1 MAEPA
6 MSSSPPIRAELRRL
20 VVRGFRNLERLDTSV
35 PADGVAVVG
44 ENGHGKTNLLE
55 AIYYLQ
61 LQRSF
66 RGARDAELVRFDEDA
81 FHLSAEVRGGSAR
94 LVSVGFA
101 RNARRK
107 KIVLDGQ
114 EVQRLSDA
122 IGALPAVIFSPADV
136 GLVSGSPG
144 ARRHYLDVVL
154 ALTSRPYLR
163 ALQRYRTALAHRNA
177 ALRQDVRN
185 AAEHAS
191 VWEPALAEHGA
202 VIWRGRAHWAAEHTE
217 RFAELCAAIGESGRA
232 ELRLARSVQGDGDTE
247 ERLRE
252 ALARR
257 RRLDLLRG
265 MTQSGPHRD
274 DMVLTLDGRELRA
287 FGSSGQQRTAAIA
300 LRLLEAAT
308 LRSALGLDPLLLL
321 DDPFAELDTRRTAR
335 ILGLLLAEREM
346 GQWVLTVPRE
356 TDIPRE
362 LLRLERWTIRHGAL
376 THER

>member
-6 MSSSPPIRAELRRL
+6 MSSSLPTRAELRRL
-20 VVRGFRNLERLDTSV
+20 VVRGFRNLERLDVRV
-35 PADGVAVVG
+35 PADGVVVVG
-44 ENGHGKTNLLE
+44 ENGQGKTNLLE

-66 RGARDAELVRFDEDA
+66 RGARDVELVRFGEDA
-81 FHLSAEVRGGSAR
+81 FHLAAEVSGGSAQR
-94 LVSVGFA
+94 ISVGYA
-101 RNARRK
+101 RGARRK
-107 KIVLDGQ
+107 KVVLDGQ
-114 EVQRLSDA
+114 DVQRLSDA

-136 GLVSGSPG
+136 GLVSGSP
-144 ARRHYLDVVL
+144 AIRRHYLDVVL

-177 ALRQDVRN
+177 ALRQDVADAGER
-185 AAEHAS
+185 AS

-202 VIWRGRAHWAAEHTE
+202 GIWRGRAYWVTEHAP

-232 ELRLARSVQGDGDTE
+232 ELRLARSVDDDDDAE

-257 RRLDLLRG
+257 RKLDLLRG
-265 MTQSGPHRD
+265 LTQSGPHRD
-274 DMVLTLDGRELRA
+274 DLVLTLDGRELRA

-308 LRSALGLDPLLLL
+308 LRAALDQHPLLLL
-321 DDPFAELDTRRTAR
+321 DDPFAELDGRRTAR
-335 ILGLLLAEREM
+335 ILELLLADGEM
-346 GQWVLTVPRE
+346 GQCLMVVPRE

-362 LLRLERWTIRHGAL
+362 LLRLDRWTMHHGAL
-376 THER
+376 SQ